1 MSVNVLGKSLK
12 EAEDLLKAAEVNYIT
27 FFTFEGA
34 TLENEGLVIKQETND
49 HIPLKNYDIQIH
61 IANLLIVP
69 ALGGATIEKSKQ
81 VILDSGFSIGEIVS
95 AETLGLIEIEDE
107 SLFRVVDQFPKPGT
121 RQELLSEINLIVA
134 S

>member
-1 MSVNVLGKSLK
+1 MNVLGKPLK
-12 EAEDLLKAAEVNYIT
+12 EAEELLKAAEVNYIT

-49 HIPLKNYDIQIH
+49 HIPLKNYDFQIH
-61 IANLLIVP
+61 IANLPTVP